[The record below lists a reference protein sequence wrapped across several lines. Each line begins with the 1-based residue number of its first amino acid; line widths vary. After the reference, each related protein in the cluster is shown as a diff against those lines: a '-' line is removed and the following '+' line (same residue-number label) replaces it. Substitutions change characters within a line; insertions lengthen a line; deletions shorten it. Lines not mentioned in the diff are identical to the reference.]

1 MKKFIALF
9 TLATLSVQANQ
20 NTWDY
25 PLFAFYRYKI
35 IESYD
40 GSHYE
45 FQSSLRKDQ
54 DVLDEFK
61 TSGILSYLLF
71 ENDKIVIDESKY
83 YDVVGDGPLPSH

>member
-1 MKKFIALF
+1 MNKLLLLLF
-9 TLATLSVQANQ
+9 ASTSVLAQ

-25 PLFAFYRYKI
+25 PLFSFDRYEIKK
-35 IESYD
+35 SQDY
-40 GSHYE
+40 YE

-71 ENDKIVIDESKY
+71 EIIK
-83 YDVVGDGPLPSH
+83 L